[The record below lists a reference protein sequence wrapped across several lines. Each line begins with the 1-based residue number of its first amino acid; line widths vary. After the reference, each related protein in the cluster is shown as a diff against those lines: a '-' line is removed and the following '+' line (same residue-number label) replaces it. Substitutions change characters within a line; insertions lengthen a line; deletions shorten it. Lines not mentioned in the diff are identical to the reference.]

1 MKPLTRTLS
10 LAILLGG
17 AALAAAAPPPEPAP
31 DALHAP
37 GPRRMHMDPQQMTE
51 RVSKSLALSAEQQQ
65 AVLAINE
72 RFTRQTE
79 ELRTAAEAARA
90 QHRQAM
96 RKLFE
101 DRDAELRKVLDDK
114 QYQQLLADQQQRRD
128 RWRQHH
134 GHGAGPG
141 PGPEPGGPGDDAP
154 PPPPPAE

>member
-10 LAILLGG
+10 LAMLLGG
-17 AALAAAAPPPEPAP
+17 AALAAAAPAPEIPP

-37 GPRRMHMDPQQMTE
+37 GARRMHMDPEQMTE
-51 RVSKSLALSAEQQQ
+51 RMSKSLALSDEQRQ

-72 RFTRQTE
+72 RFARQTE
-79 ELRTAAEAARA
+79 ELRAAAEAARA

-114 QYQQLLADQQQRRD
+114 QYQQLLADQQQMRD

-141 PGPEPGGPGDDAP
+141 PGPGPGGPGDDAP
-154 PPPPPAE
+154 PAAQ